1 MELNSIL
8 SFCFDDCRLQNYD
21 IISIEVLVAYGKC
34 VLFKWLIFRWLFE
47 NINDGVWNNYER
59 GMERKLQTSKFIL
72 RSLQLTLRSLHFV
85 LQSLQ
90 YKITYF
96 TITLRPFTIFSPFC
110 RVLMRWP

>member
-1 MELNSIL
+1 MF
-8 SFCFDDCRLQNYD
+8 SFFFDDYRLQNYD
-21 IISIEVLVAYGKC
+21 NNSLELLAAYGKC

-72 RSLQLTLRSLHFV
+72 RSLQLTLRSLQFV

-96 TITLRPFTIFSPFC
+96 TSTLRPLTMFNPFC

>member
-47 NINDGVWNNYER
+47 NTIDGVWNNYER

-72 RSLQLTLRSLHFV
+72 RSLQFV

-96 TITLRPFTIFSPFC
+96 TRTLRPFTMFSPFC
-110 RVLMRWP
+110 RVLKRCP